1 MHVQPYPN
9 KRPGILQWAEE
20 DRPREKLL
28 LKGRNSLTDA
38 ELIAILIGTGSR
50 SETAVDLAKRILQEA
65 SHDLNRLARMSVK
78 DLCRIKGIGEA
89 KAITI
94 QAAIEL
100 SRRRNETEQVPDTP
114 LISSKASYAYMR
126 PELLDLPIEQFW
138 IILLNQALHPIK
150 KIKICEGGISHV
162 VVDLRVLF
170 KEALSE
176 LATSI
181 VLVHNHP
188 SGKLNPSQ
196 EDISLTRKI
205 VSAAELLQI
214 RVLDHIIFTN
224 NGYYSFSDEG
234 AL

>member
-1 MHVQPYPN
+1 MHSQPYPD

-38 ELIAILIGTGSR
+38 ELLAILIGTGSR
-50 SETAVDLAKRILQEA
+50 NETAVDLAKRILKEA

-94 QAAIEL
+94 LAAIEL
-100 SRRRNETEQVPDTP
+100 SRRRNESESRLEVP
-114 LISSKASYAYMR
+114 LNSSKATYAYMR
-126 PELLDLPIEQFW
+126 PALLDLPVEQFW
-138 IILLNQALHPIK
+138 IILLNQSLRPIR

-162 VVDLRVLF
+162 VVDVRVLF

-188 SGKLNPSQ
+188 SGKLTPSQ
-196 EDISLTRKI
+196 EDISLTRRV
-205 VSAAELLQI
+205 VSAGELLQI
-214 RVLDHIIFTN
+214 RVLDHLIFTN